1 MNETSIEI
9 FNFYMNLP
17 LAEVRFLYNEL
28 FKEYDARRTELKAME
43 DKMHIIAD
51 VMTKKGR

>member
-1 MNETSIEI
+1 MNESSIEI

-17 LAEVRFLYNEL
+17 LAEVRFQYNQL
-28 FKEYDARRTELKAME
+28 FAEYDMKRTELKMME